1 MATFSIS
8 SSIHVNVPPE
18 VAFAYVVDLT
28 RHGEW
33 NPGLRVTAISDGSI
47 IVGSRFQSVGHIFGR
62 EIHDDLRVTEYQPPV
77 RFAFF
82 VKSGFGGEELTHEFM
97 LQPKHSGTLITRT
110 AGSTTVPLLLKL
122 LAPILAAVFV
132 RSEMTKSMERL
143 KAKLEQMYPQAGTAK
158 DMLGQPDPLA

>member
-8 SSIHVNVPPE
+8 FSIHVNVPPD
-18 VAFAYVVDLT
+18 VAFAYVSDLT

-33 NPGLRVTAISDGSI
+33 NPGLKVTTISEVSTT
-47 IVGSRFQSVGHIFGR
+47 VSSRFQSVGHIFGR

-97 LQPKHSGTLITRT
+97 LQPKDSGTLITRT
-110 AGSTTVPLLLKL
+110 ASATVSLLLKL
-122 LAPILAAVFV
+122 LAPILAAFGI
-132 RSEMTKSMERL
+132 RSEHVKSLERL
-143 KAKLEQMYPQAGTAK
+143 KAKLEEIYPEAGTAT
-158 DMLGQPDPLA
+158 

>member
-97 LQPKHSGTLITRT
+97 LQPKDSGTLITRT
-110 AGSTTVPLLLKL
+110 ASATVSLLLKL
-122 LAPILAAVFV
+122 LAPILAAFGI
-132 RSEMTKSMERL
+132 RSEHVKSLERL
-143 KAKLEQMYPQAGTAK
+143 KAQLEEIYPKAK
-158 DMLGQPDPLA
+158 EAFL

>member
-28 RHGEW
+28 RHGQW
-33 NPGLRVTAISDGSI
+33 NPGLRVTAISEGSI

-97 LQPKHSGTLITRT
+97 LQPKDSGTLITRT
-110 AGSTTVPLLLKL
+110 ASATVSLLLKL
-122 LAPILAAVFV
+122 LAPILAAFGI
-132 RSEMTKSMERL
+132 RSEHVKSLERL
-143 KAKLEQMYPQAGTAK
+143 KAKLEEIYPEAGTAT
-158 DMLGQPDPLA
+158 

>member
-8 SSIHVNVPPE
+8 FSIHVNVPPE
-18 VAFAYVVDLT
+18 LTFAYVADLT
-28 RHGEW
+28 RHDEW
-33 NPGLRVTAISDGSI
+33 NPGLSVTAISDGSI

-62 EIHDDLRVTEYQPPV
+62 EIQDDLRVTEYQPPV

-97 LQPKHSGTLITRT
+97 LQPKDSGTLITRT
-110 AGSTTVPLLLKL
+110 ASATVSLLLKL
-122 LAPILAAVFV
+122 LAPILAAFGI

-143 KAKLEQMYPQAGTAK
+143 KAKLEEMYPQAGTAK